1 MRHVQGKHLHS
12 ASREWLHIFAL
23 ALGLLL
29 SPQLHADSLGRL
41 FFTPER
47 RAALELQ
54 RQLDLLM
61 PRQETG
67 SVLRLDGV
75 VRRSSEASKAKST
88 VWINGR
94 PQREEDVNSTIRI
107 RLFASQPDRV
117 DFSVGNE
124 PPASLRV
131 GETLNRASPNPA
143 YALPRGQIQANYRN
157 SPH

>member
-1 MRHVQGKHLHS
+1 MRHVQGKPF
-12 ASREWLHIFAL
+12 HIARFECL
-23 ALGLLL
+23 RILSLVLGLLL
-29 SPQLHADSLGRL
+29 SPQLPAEPLGRL

-54 RQLDLLM
+54 RQLDILT

-67 SVLRLDGV
+67 RMLRLDGV
-75 VRRSSEASKAKST
+75 VRRGSSMSNAKST

-94 PQREEDVNSTIRI
+94 PQRDDDVSSTIRI
-107 RLFASQPDRV
+107 RLFAGQPDRA

-131 GETLNRASPNPA
+131 GETLNRASPKTA
-143 YALPRGQIQANYRN
+143 DAKLRGQGQNGFRIAPR
-157 SPH
+157 